1 MMNGMK
7 VVVVNSDE
15 SGNID
20 LDDLKAKALK
30 HKDNLGALMV
40 TYPSTYGVFEEEIK
54 TIIDCVHSYGGQV
67 YMDGANMNAQV
78 ALTSPGSIGADVCH
92 LNLHKTF
99 CIPHG
104 GGGPGVGSIVGLL
117 CYICSFYYLFGYFL
131 YLCLIGWST
140 LYK

>member
-15 SGNID
+15 KGNID
-20 LDDLKAKALK
+20 LEDLKAKALK

-67 YMDGANMNAQV
+67 
-78 ALTSPGSIGADVCH
+78 I
-92 LNLHKTF
+92 
-99 CIPHG
+99 
-104 GGGPGVGSIVGLL
+104 LL
-117 CYICSFYYLFGYFL
+117 FCSFLFTPFSAYG
-131 YLCLIGWST
+131 S
-140 LYK
+140 